1 MSPAALLY
9 TASLMGLLALAGGS
23 YGGFYTVSRLQ
34 AKPGLWYAAM
44 ACYAAVLVLAA
55 LIAGSTPLATGWKI
69 LIVVS
74 ALIYAA
80 VPPITWRFLVKLHEP
95 QRQQS

>member
-9 TASLMGLLALAGGS
+9 TAGLMGLLALAGGG
-23 YGGFYTVSRLQ
+23 YGGFYTLNKLHRK
-34 AKPGLWYAAM
+34 AGLLYAAFT
-44 ACYAAVLVLAA
+44 CYAAVLALAV
-55 LIAGSTPLATGWKI
+55 LIAGSTPLAIGWKI

-74 ALIYAA
+74 ALTYAA
-80 VPPITWRFLVKLHEP
+80 VPPATCRFLVKLHEP